1 MATDIPS
8 TTVDT
13 STPYRLVVTR
23 QDDGNATMKFY
34 HNGVEQTAI
43 KATAA
48 GWDDAIPWELGTY
61 YAEGDHTR
69 FGLPMWAFNKNPL
82 NREAVQL
89 HARQSP
95 KVDPDH
101 PGQNRPISWSS
112 EGCLVADGAFLNAMN
127 NFINLNGY
135 DDLQID
141 VVNDFAVNLTVSADQ
156 PTVSEGSQ
164 VVLTVKLNQSISKD
178 IWVHVGLVAGSQA
191 TGPEQATAQGHL
203 ELADYS
209 LEKNPI
215 PNSDGDDLR
224 NLKREGITNDAAP
237 SKGFED
243 GWYVK
248 IPRGQTSAQLVVKAL
263 ADGRTEGSEFAKF
276 QITDYAVDT
285 PNNDADASERL
296 YSDYKTNPKILITN
310 GGPSI
315 ANVTITDNSELPVV
329 KNGGTNYTFERVV
342 HVTAGEHI
350 HYEFEAYSIPD
361 ALKISDS
368 KNVYVDTRG
377 LVSGHW
383 GDVFDVKAS
392 TNGLM
397 TITVTGNGDPGT
409 LWDILV
415 EQASAANAASQS
427 EALLAFNRGA
437 EGQVERPAGASAAP
451 APIAINPGL
460 QATATFAQG
469 GAATFTATLVAGHTY
484 SATLVSNDP
493 NAVDP
498 KLVFVD
504 GFATTRTYDNTE
516 TNANAAAYFTATA
529 NENVTFNASDASGRA
544 GSATF
549 SLNDI
554 STTDLNAFVI
564 NSAVPFVVEN
574 PSDDLGLQIQV
585 SRLGNVSA
593 AASVSWRMVS
603 AGSNPLTAAD
613 FGGVVPS
620 GTVTFAAGKHSAFIT
635 LFPAADGLTEGVETA
650 DVELFDPVGGVIG
663 TLRIHGQEGR
673 QTIFVGDSYDSSVTD
688 LGTPLDDDLFGSPL
702 ADTLQGQ
709 AGRDT
714 FHGGAGSD
722 VLTGGPD
729 TDIFIFDTAALT
741 DARAATP
748 VFDRIADYDQG
759 DAGSFSAAEGDQ
771 IDLSALLSTAYNHGN
786 GQPVSSLVRA
796 VASGGGADLQI
807 DVDGAANGVNWVTV
821 ARLDGIQSGNTLNII
836 LDSTLP
842 PGSPIVVGGGGG
854 GNQAPVLNAGGGS
867 LAYTENQAASAINTV
882 LTVSDADSANLT
894 GATVAISGN
903 FQSGQD
909 ILGFTNQ
916 NGITGSFNAAT
927 GVLTLSGSS
936 SVANYQAALRS
947 VTYFDNSDNPSDA
960 PRTISYQVNDGQA
973 SNPASNTVTAT
984 VSVTPVND
992 APTDI
997 NAITLLAVN
1006 EFPGNGVP
1014 VGTVAARDADN
1025 SSFTYTLLNDA
1036 AGRFAVDN
1044 GGHIT
1049 VTNGLL
1055 LDFEQNPLHV
1065 IRVQATDPG
1074 GLSFVKDFGITI
1086 NDVNPENITGD
1097 GNSNTFVG
1105 GALADNLNG
1114 GGGADRLEGRG
1125 GDDIL
1130 DGGPGVDLM
1139 LGGTG
1144 NDSFVIDN
1152 VNDQVIEN
1160 PGEGRDSIYTTVN
1173 YTLSAEVEVLIAQ
1186 GSADLQLNG
1195 NGLANTI
1202 FGNTGNNVIDGVGGA
1217 DIMVGGIGND
1227 AYVVD
1232 NVGDVVTENPGEGR
1246 DSIYTAVNFTLPGNV
1261 EVLIAQGI
1269 ADLQINGNGLDNT
1282 IFGNT
1287 GNNVIDGGVGIDIML
1302 GGIGND
1308 SYVVD
1313 NVGDVV
1319 TENPGEGRDSVYTS
1333 VNYTLSGNVEVL
1345 IAQGGADL
1353 QLNGNGLANTI
1364 FGNTGNNV
1372 IDGGIGIDIMLGGIG
1387 NDSYVVDNVGDVVTE
1402 NPGEGRDS
1410 VYTAVNYTLS
1420 SNVEVLIAQG
1430 GADLQLNG
1438 NALGNTIF
1446 GNSGNNVIDGVGGAD
1461 IMLGGIGNNSYVV
1474 DNVGDVVTENP
1485 GEGRDSVYTSV
1496 NYTLSDNVEVMI
1508 AQGGADLQLNG
1519 NGLANTIFGNTG
1531 NNVIDGGG
1539 GVDIMLGGIGNN
1551 SYVVDNVGD
1560 VVTEN
1565 SGEGRDSIYT
1575 AVNYTLSGNVEVMIA
1590 QGGADLQ
1597 LNGNGLA
1604 NTIFG
1609 NSGNN
1614 VIDGVGG
1621 ADIMLGGNGNNS
1633 YVVDNVGDVVTENPG
1648 EGRDAVYTTVN
1659 YTLSSDVEVLIA
1671 QGSAGLQLNGNG
1683 LANTI
1688 FGNSGN
1694 NVIDGVGG
1702 ADIMIGGLGDDAYV
1716 VDNVGDQVVENVG
1729 EGRDSVY
1736 TTANYTLSS
1745 NVEVLIAQ
1753 GGADLQLNGNAL
1765 GNTIF
1770 GNNGNN
1776 VIDGVGGADTMIGG
1790 LGDDTYVVDNVL
1802 DQVTENPGEG
1812 RDAVYTSV
1820 NYTLSAN
1827 VEVLLAQG
1835 GADLQLNGNALANTV
1850 FGNSGNNVID
1860 GSAGADLMLG
1870 GLGDDSYVVDNVLDQ
1885 AIENPGEGR
1894 DAVYTSVNYTLSGNV
1909 EVLTAQGGAG
1919 LQLNG
1924 NGLANTIFGNSG
1936 NNVIDGGAGADL
1948 MIGGL
1953 GDDSYVV
1960 DNILDQVT
1968 ENPGEGRD
1976 AVYTT
1981 VNYTLSSNV
1990 EVLIAQGSADLQ
2002 LNGNAL
2008 DNTIFGNSGNN
2019 VIDGIG
2025 GADIMI
2031 GGLGNDSYVVDNV
2044 LDKVT
2049 ENPGEGRDAVYTTVN
2064 YTLSGNVEV
2073 LIAQGNADLQLNGNT
2088 LDNTVFGNGGSNVI
2102 DGGAGADIML
2112 GGLGDDSYVVDNVL
2126 DQVIENPGEGR
2137 DTIYTTVNLTAPGNV
2152 EVLIAQGGA
2161 DLQLNGNGLAN
2172 TVFGNS
2178 GSNVIDGGA
2187 GADILIGAAG
2197 NDSFV
2202 FRSNEANNDTVL
2214 DFAGNGG
2221 AAGTPSPSWALGLR
2235 LRAPRSPRSA
2245 QPISGRSIPA
2255 STAITKSS
2263 P

>member
-1 MATDIPS
+1 MATDLPS

-13 STPYRLVVTR
+13 VTPYRLVVTR
-23 QDDGNATMKFY
+23 QDDGVATMKFY
-34 HNGVEQTAI
+34 YNGVEQTAI

-48 GWDDAIPWELGTY
+48 GWDDAIPWASGTY
-61 YAEGDHTR
+61 YAEGG
-69 FGLPMWAFNKNPL
+69 FEKANIPGIPMWDFIKDPVG
-82 NREAVQL
+82 REAVEL

-95 KVDPDH
+95 KADPDH
-101 PGQNRPISWSS
+101 PGQNRPISWGS
-112 EGCLVADGAFLNAMN
+112 EGCLLADGAFLKAMN
-127 NFINLNGY
+127 DFINLNGY

-141 VVNDFAVNLTVSADQ
+141 VVNDFPVNLTLSAAQ

-178 IWVHVGLVAGSQA
+178 IWVHVGLAAGSQA
-191 TGPEQATAQGHL
+191 TSPEQATAQGHP

-215 PNSDGDDLR
+215 PNSDDDDLR
-224 NLKREGITNDAAP
+224 NLKREGIKNDSAP
-237 SKGFED
+237 SKGFDD

-263 ADGRTEGSEFAKF
+263 ADGRAEGNELAKF

-285 PNNDADASERL
+285 PINDADATERL
-296 YSDYKTNPKILITN
+296 YSDYKTDPKILITN

-315 ANVTITDNSELPVV
+315 ANVTITDNSDLPVV
-329 KNGGTNYTFERVV
+329 LNGGTNYTFERVV

-350 HYEFEAYSIPD
+350 HFEFEAYSIPD
-361 ALKISDS
+361 GLKVSDS
-368 KNVYVDTRG
+368 RNIYVDTMG
-377 LVSGHW
+377 LVSGHRS
-383 GDVFDVKAS
+383 GVFDVNAS

-397 TITVTGNGDPGT
+397 TITVTGNGDPST

-427 EALLAFNRGA
+427 ETLLALGNPGA
-437 EGQVERPAGASAAP
+437 EGEVERPAAASADLTPVVASVV
-451 APIAINPGL
+451 INPGL

-484 SATLVSNDP
+484 SATLVSSDP
-493 NAVDP
+493 SAVDP

-529 NENVTFNASDASGRA
+529 NENVTFNASDALGRA

-574 PSDDLGLQIQV
+574 ASDDLGLQIEV
-585 SRLGNVSA
+585 NRLGNVSA
-593 AASVSWRMVS
+593 AASVSWRVVS
-603 AGSNPLTAAD
+603 TGSNPLTAAD
-613 FGGVVPS
+613 FGGVMPS
-620 GTVTFAAGKHSAFIT
+620 GTVTFAAGKHSAFVT
-635 LFPAADGLTEGVETA
+635 LFPSADGITEGVETA
-650 DVELFDPVGGVIG
+650 DVELFNPVGGVIG

-673 QTIFVGDSYDSSVTD
+673 QAIFVGDSYDSSVTD
-688 LGTPLDDDLFGSPL
+688 LGTPLDDNLFGSPL

-729 TDIFIFDTAALT
+729 ADIFVFDTAALT

-748 VFDRIADYDQG
+748 VFDHIADYDQG
-759 DAGSFSAAEGDQ
+759 NTGSFSAAEGDQ
-771 IDLSALLSTAYNHGN
+771 IDLSTLLSAAYNLGN

-796 VASGGGADLQI
+796 VASGGGADLQV

-821 ARLDGIQSGNTLNII
+821 ARLDGVQSGNTLNII

-867 LAYTENQAASAINTV
+867 LAYTENQAASAIDTV

-909 ILGFTNQ
+909 ILGFANQ

-927 GVLTLSGSS
+927 GVLTLSGSA

-947 VTYFDNSDNPSDA
+947 VTYFDNSDNPSGA
-960 PRTISYQVNDGQA
+960 PRTISYQVDDGQA
-973 SNPASNTVTAT
+973 SNHASNTVTAT

-1006 EFPGNGVP
+1006 EFPGNGVL

-1025 SSFTYTLLNDA
+1025 SSHTFTLLNDA
-1036 AGRFAVDN
+1036 GGRFAIDN

-1049 VTNGLL
+1049 VVNGLL

-1105 GALADNLNG
+1105 GPLADNLNG

-1130 DGGPGVDLM
+1130 DGGPGADVM

-1144 NDSFVIDN
+1144 NDSFVVDN
-1152 VNDQVIEN
+1152 VSDQVIEN

-1173 YTLSAEVEVLIAQ
+1173 YTLPAE
-1186 GSADLQLNG
+1186 
-1195 NGLANTI
+1195 
-1202 FGNTGNNVIDGVGGA
+1202 
-1217 DIMVGGIGND
+1217 
-1227 AYVVD
+1227 
-1232 NVGDVVTENPGEGR
+1232 
-1246 DSIYTAVNFTLPGNV
+1246 
-1261 EVLIAQGI
+1261 
-1269 ADLQINGNGLDNT
+1269 
-1282 IFGNT
+1282 
-1287 GNNVIDGGVGIDIML
+1287 
-1302 GGIGND
+1302 
-1308 SYVVD
+1308 
-1313 NVGDVV
+1313 
-1319 TENPGEGRDSVYTS
+1319 
-1333 VNYTLSGNVEVL
+1333 VEVL

-1372 IDGGIGIDIMLGGIG
+1372 IDGGAGADIMLGGIG

-1410 VYTAVNYTLS
+1410 VYTTVNYTLS
-1420 SNVEVLIAQG
+1420 SNVEVMIAQG

-1438 NALGNTIF
+1438 NGLANTIF
-1446 GNSGNNVIDGVGGAD
+1446 GNTGNNVIDGGAGAD
-1461 IMLGGIGNNSYVV
+1461 IMLGGIGNDSYVV

-1485 GEGRDSVYTSV
+1485 GEGRDSVYTTV
-1496 NYTLSDNVEVMI
+1496 NYTLSSNVEVMIAQGGADLQLNGNGLDNTIFGNTGNNVIDGGAGVDIMLGGIGNDAYVVDNVGDVVTENPGEGRDSVYTTVNYTLSSNVEVMIAQGGADLQLNGNGLDNTIFGNTGNNVIDGGAGADIMLGGIGNDSYVVDNVGDVVTENPGEGRDSVYTTVNYTLSSNVEVMIAQGIADLQLNGNGLDNTIFGNTGNNVIDGGAGVDIMLGGIGNDAYVVDNVGDVVTENPGEGRDSVYTTVNYTLSSNVEVMIAQGGADLQLNGNGLANTIFGNTGNNVIDGGAGVDIMLGGIGNDAYVVDNVGDVVTENPGEGRNSVYTTVNYTLSSNVEVMI

-1539 GVDIMLGGIGNN
+1539 GIDIMLGGIGNDAYVVDNVADVVTENLGEGRDSVYTTVNYTLSSNVEVMIAQGIADLQLNGNGLANTIFGNTGNNVIDGGGGVDIMLGGIGND
-1551 SYVVDNVGD
+1551 SYVVDNVLD
-1560 VVTEN
+1560 QVIEN
-1565 SGEGRDSIYT
+1565 PGEGRDAVYT
-1575 AVNYTLSGNVEVMIA
+1575 TVNYTLSGNVEVMIA
-1590 QGGADLQ
+1590 QGNADLQ

-1614 VIDGVGG
+1614 VIDGGGG
-1621 ADIMLGGNGNNS
+1621 ADIMLGGLGNDS
-1633 YVVDNVGDVVTENPG
+1633 YVVDNVADVVTENPG

-1659 YTLSSDVEVLIA
+1659 YTLSSDVEVMIA
-1671 QGSAGLQLNGNG
+1671 QGNADLQLNGNALG
-1683 LANTI
+1683 NTI

-1702 ADIMIGGLGDDAYV
+1702 AD
-1716 VDNVGDQVVENVG
+1716 
-1729 EGRDSVY
+1729 
-1736 TTANYTLSS
+1736 
-1745 NVEVLIAQ
+1745 
-1753 GGADLQLNGNAL
+1753 
-1765 GNTIF
+1765 
-1770 GNNGNN
+1770 
-1776 VIDGVGGADTMIGG
+1776 
-1790 LGDDTYVVDNVL
+1790 
-1802 DQVTENPGEG
+1802 
-1812 RDAVYTSV
+1812 
-1820 NYTLSAN
+1820 
-1827 VEVLLAQG
+1827 
-1835 GADLQLNGNALANTV
+1835 
-1850 FGNSGNNVID
+1850 
-1860 GSAGADLMLG
+1860 LMLG
-1870 GLGDDSYVVDNVLDQ
+1870 GLGDNSYVVDNV
-1885 AIENPGEGR
+1885 
-1894 DAVYTSVNYTLSGNV
+1894 
-1909 EVLTAQGGAG
+1909 
-1919 LQLNG
+1919 
-1924 NGLANTIFGNSG
+1924 
-1936 NNVIDGGAGADL
+1936 AD
-1948 MIGGL
+1948 
-1953 GDDSYVV
+1953 V
-1960 DNILDQVT
+1960 VT

-1981 VNYTLSSNV
+1981 VNYTLSSDV
-1990 EVLIAQGSADLQ
+1990 EV
-2002 LNGNAL
+2002 
-2008 DNTIFGNSGNN
+2008 
-2019 VIDGIG
+2019 
-2025 GADIMI
+2025 M
-2031 GGLGNDSYVVDNV
+2031 
-2044 LDKVT
+2044 
-2049 ENPGEGRDAVYTTVN
+2049 
-2064 YTLSGNVEV
+2064 
-2073 LIAQGNADLQLNGNT
+2073 IAQGNADLQLNGNT
-2088 LDNTVFGNGGSNVI
+2088 LGNTIFGNSGNNVI
-2102 DGGAGADIML
+2102 DGVGGADLML

-2137 DTIYTTVNLTAPGNV
+2137 DSVYTTVNYTLSSNV
-2152 EVLIAQGGA
+2152 EVMIAQGNA
-2161 DLQLNGNGLAN
+2161 DLQINGNGLAN
-2172 TVFGNS
+2172 TIFGNT
-2178 GSNVIDGGA
+2178 GNNVIDGGA
-2187 GADILIGAAG
+2187 GADILIGGAG

-2202 FRSNEANNDTVL
+2202 FHSNEANGDTVL
-2214 DFAGNGG
+2214 DFAGNGA
-2221 AAGTPSPSWALGLR
+2221 AAGDSLTFAGFGNTAQGATFTQIGATDQWQIHSGLDGHNEIIT
-2235 LRAPRSPRSA
+2235 LSNNPLVH
-2245 QPISGRSIPA
+2245 A
-2255 STAITKSS
+2255 SDFLFV
-2263 P
+2263 